1 MCGIVGYIGK
11 KNRCQEVLLNGL
23 KNLEYRGY
31 DSAGIAYIIDNKL
44 IINKKQGKISNL
56 EEILKKHDSNLGV
69 GHTRWA
75 THGVPN
81 EINSH
86 PHHYGKITI
95 VHNGIIENYTSL
107 KEELIKDGVTFT
119 SETDTEVA
127 CAYLNKLYEE
137 TKDIKE
143 TIISFEQNVKGSY
156 AIGMIVDGDYD
167 NLYAIKKNSP
177 LLIGTSEGEN
187 FIASDMPA
195 LIKYTD
201 KYIILNDSE
210 FAIIN
215 SNEIKCFDKDGY
227 AISKDINIFT
237 EKADSCSKNG
247 YAHYMLKEIHEQPEV
262 FKSTTY
268 PYLENDDINSLIEK
282 MPDFSKYDKI
292 VIVAC
297 GSAMHAGLVGKNMIE
312 RFADIPVEVEVAS
325 EFRYKK
331 TFIDEKSLVIAI
343 SQSGETAD
351 TLAAINI
358 AKEKKCDTLGIINR
372 VDSTIARCVDCV
384 LYTKAGIEIAV
395 ATTKAY
401 SAQVALLSL
410 IALSIASK
418 KNNIPKDE
426 LIDILSS
433 VRCLPVQIEELLN
446 DEHLN
451 LIKNIADNL
460 YNNEDMYFIGR
471 GADYAMCME
480 GSLKLKEISYIHSDA
495 YPAGELKHGTI
506 SLIDK
511 NTPVVAI
518 VTEKDIA
525 EKTLSNVKE
534 VKSRGAYVILVV
546 SEDLDMDFDCVDQ
559 KIVIPKTHTLF
570 EPLLTIIPLQLLAYE
585 TAVLRNCDIDQP
597 KNLAKSVTVE

>member
-1 MCGIVGYIGK
+1 MCGIVGYVGK

-31 DSAGIAYIIDNKL
+31 DSAGIAYVLDKKL
-44 IINKKQGKISNL
+44 VINKKQGKIVNL
-56 EEILKKHDSNLGV
+56 EKIIEKNDSNLGI

-75 THGVPN
+75 THGEPN
-81 EINSH
+81 EVNSH
-86 PHHYGKITI
+86 PHHHGKITI
-95 VHNGIIENYTSL
+95 VHNGIIENYVSL
-107 KEELIKDGVTFT
+107 KEELIKDGVIFN

-137 TKDIKE
+137 TNDIKQ
-143 TIISFEQNVKGSY
+143 TIILFEQKVKGSY
-156 AIGMIVDGDYD
+156 AIGIIVDGDYD
-167 NLYAIKKNSP
+167 NLYAIKRNSP
-177 LLIGTSEGEN
+177 LLIGIGEDEN

-210 FAIIN
+210 AACIN
-215 SNEIKCFDKDGY
+215 SNEVKCFDKDGNI
-227 AISKDINIFT
+227 ISKEINTFT
-237 EKADSCSKNG
+237 EKADSCNKNG

-262 FKSTTY
+262 FKSTVS
-268 PYLENDDINSLIEK
+268 PYLENGIDSLIEK
-282 MPDFSKYDKI
+282 MPDFSKYNKI

-331 TFIDEKSLVIAI
+331 TFIDERSLVIAI

-410 IALSIASK
+410 IALNIASK
-418 KNNIPKDE
+418 KNNIPNNE
-426 LIDILSS
+426 LIDILSA
-433 VRCLPVQIEELLN
+433 VKCLPIQIEKLLN
-446 DEHLN
+446 DEHLS
-451 LIKNIADNL
+451 LIKEIAGNL
-460 YNNEDMYFIGR
+460 YHNEDMYFIGR
-471 GADYAMCME
+471 GSDYAMCME

-525 EKTLSNVKE
+525 EKTISNIKE

-570 EPLLTIIPLQLLAYE
+570 EPLLTIVPLQLLAYE

>member
-31 DSAGIAYIIDNKL
+31 DSAGIAYVLDDKT
-44 IINKKQGKISNL
+44 IINKQQGKIVNL
-56 EEILKKHDSNLGV
+56 ERSLEKRDSSLGI

-81 EINSH
+81 QINSH
-86 PHHYGKITI
+86 PHHHGKITI
-95 VHNGIIENYTSL
+95 VHNGIIENYISL
-107 KEELIKDGVTFT
+107 KEELIKAGVTFN

-127 CAYLNKLYEE
+127 CALLNKLYEE
-137 TKDIKE
+137 TKDIKQA
-143 TIISFEQNVKGSY
+143 IILFEQKVKGSY
-156 AIGMIVDGDYD
+156 AIGIIVDGDYD

-177 LLIGTSEGEN
+177 LLIGLGENEN

-210 FAIIN
+210 FACIN
-215 SNEIKCFDKDGY
+215 SEEIKCFDKDGH
-227 AISKDINIFT
+227 IVLKDTKTFT

-262 FKSTTY
+262 FKSTIS
-268 PYLENDDINSLIEK
+268 PYLENGIDSLIEK
-282 MPDFSKYDKI
+282 MPDFSKYNKI

-312 RFADIPVEVEVAS
+312 KFANIPVEVEVAS

-331 TFIDEKSLVIAI
+331 TFIDENSLVIAI

-410 IALSIASK
+410 IALNIASK

-433 VRCLPVQIEELLN
+433 IKCLPIQIEELLN
-446 DEHLN
+446 DEHLG
-451 LIKNIADNL
+451 LIKDIANNL

-471 GADYAMCME
+471 GTDYAMCME

-506 SLIDK
+506 SLIDE

-525 EKTLSNVKE
+525 EKTISNVKE
-534 VKSRGAYVILVV
+534 VKSRGAYVILIV

-559 KIVIPKTHTLF
+559 KIVIPRTHTLF
-570 EPLLTIIPLQLLAYE
+570 EPLLTIIPLQILAYE